1 MKKTVTVTID
11 RPLGTYHP
19 EHKDLYYPIN
29 YGYVQG
35 VMAPD
40 GEEQDA
46 YVVGMNE
53 PLDEFAGELTA
64 IIHRKNDIEDKWVVA
79 PKGVRFSKEDVEKLV
94 EFQEQYFDC
103 DIEMIGDIKWLFFD
117 MGSTLIDET
126 DCYKSRI
133 DFAVDNSGIDRKEFA
148 DKVYVCA
155 KTSAT
160 AIKSAAEYYGV
171 ALPEWN
177 NELERL
183 YPNIES
189 ILQVLSGRYKLGI
202 IANQSLGSRERL
214 EKWGIAKYF
223 DVIVAS
229 AEEGCAKPNKR
240 IFEIALERAGC
251 KSWEAMMI
259 GDRLDNDISPA
270 KEMGMGTV
278 WVKQGFA
285 KYQSI
290 SNDAEIPTFII
301 HSIGELPCVL

>member
-1 MKKTVTVTID
+1 MKKTLTVTID

-46 YVVGMNE
+46 YVVGISE
-53 PLDEFAGELTA
+53 PLDEFTGELTA
-64 IIHRKNDIEDKWVVA
+64 IIHRKDDIEDKWVVA
-79 PKGVRFSKEDVEKLV
+79 PKGIRFSKEEIKEFVK
-94 EFQEQYFDC
+94 FQEQYFDYSV
-103 DIEMIGDIKWLFFD
+103 EMTGDITWLFFD

-133 DFAVDNSGIDRKEFA
+133 DFAVCNGNIDRKEFVNM
-148 DKVYVCA
+148 VYACA

-160 AIKSAAEYYGV
+160 AIKSAAEYYGI

-177 NELERL
+177 NEFERL
-183 YPNIES
+183 YPNIDS
-189 ILQVLSGRYKLGI
+189 ILQALSGRYKLGI
-202 IANQSLGSRERL
+202 IANQSLGSQERL
-214 EKWGIAKYF
+214 EKWGIAKFF

-229 AEEGCAKPNKR
+229 AEEGCVKPDKR

-251 KSWEAMMI
+251 KPQEAMMI

-278 WVKQGFA
+278 WVRQGFA

-290 SNDAEIPTFII
+290 SNDDETPTFTING
-301 HSIGELPCVL
+301 IGELPSIL